1 MQRASVAYPVETSF
15 GEASRVELRED
26 RLVLTGEVGLPVG
39 EQWWLVASVGSLWYL
54 LPRLAGSG
62 GGTGGRYVSGDTS

>member
-1 MQRASVAYPVETSF
+1 M
-15 GEASRVELRED
+15 VELRED
-26 RLVLTGEVGLPVG
+26 GLVLTGEVGLPVG